1 MNVQATLSRHSQLA
15 GLDEEEW
22 EDIDYIPLNLHPP
35 VGSKYLTVINLT
47 GLHFMLSWPCQC
59 MNAESYHKQ
68 LFHAKLY
75 PSTFEKPIMVFTSL
89 VLDDFL
95 RQSWQ
100 WHLLKLL
107 KWSGYQGNLNDS
119 MRGDLALFCT
129 ACPQPGINP
138 SPQANLDDWR
148 YTRTVVMDGNFKA
161 EHMCERRLDDQVWLM
176 DGHGFMVSI
185 ITHGTHSL
193 TIQQKLARNNHKAI
207 SQASASHRKLNSTG
221 VGTTTCAQHGCFY
234 PHSVMDFQ
242 KGKR

>member
-1 MNVQATLSRHSQLA
+1 MFLSELGAVVTLISIFVM
-15 GLDEEEW
+15 W
-22 EDIDYIPLNLHPP
+22 
-35 VGSKYLTVINLT
+35 
-47 GLHFMLSWPCQC
+47 
-59 MNAESYHKQ
+59 
-68 LFHAKLY
+68 
-75 PSTFEKPIMVFTSL
+75 
-89 VLDDFL
+89 
-95 RQSWQ
+95 SWQ

-107 KWSGYQGNLNDS
+107 KWSGYQ
-119 MRGDLALFCT
+119 

-161 EHMCERRLDDQVWLM
+161 EHMCERRLDDQMLL
-176 DGHGFMVSI
+176 HISQ
-185 ITHGTHSL
+185 SL

-242 KGKR
+242 KGKRIYGGRTTSLDTM